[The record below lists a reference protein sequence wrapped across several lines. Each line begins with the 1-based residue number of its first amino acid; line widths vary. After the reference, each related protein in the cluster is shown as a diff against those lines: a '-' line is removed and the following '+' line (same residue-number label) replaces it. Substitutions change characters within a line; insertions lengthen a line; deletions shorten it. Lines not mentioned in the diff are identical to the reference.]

1 MGVRLLVLTVL
12 SVALMVVDARFTLLK
27 PVRSQMSL
35 VLMESY
41 WITDLPQRLWQ
52 GVASQFGSRTEL
64 VAENEKLKTENL
76 LLQGRMQKLAALT
89 EQNVRLRE
97 LLNSSALVNEKVEV
111 AELIGMDPNPFTHR
125 IIINKGERDGVVL
138 GQPVLDARGLMGQVV
153 ELMPY
158 TSRVLLLTDTTHSIP
173 VQVNRNGLRAIASGT
188 GNPERLELR
197 HVADTADIKEGDLL
211 VSSGLGQRFP
221 AGYPVATVKEVI
233 HDSGQPFAI
242 VRAVPTAA
250 LNRSRYLLLV
260 FSDNRTPEERANDAA
275 VAQEAQDRQGGESAA
290 PATAAPAPVP
300 ATVPETSSACTCDGG
315 SGHHAD
321 GHRTCRARCE
331 TDPLGHPRA
340 RRAACSASPA
350 RRQTA
355 SLHAGHRASPRG
367 STRRMSSTQ
376 SGNGWMVWLTFA
388 IGLLLSVSPLPQFME
403 ILRPL
408 WLALLLAFWAL
419 ALPHK
424 VGMVTAWCLGLAED
438 VLYGTLLGQNALILT
453 LITFL
458 VLSLQQRLRMFPMWQ
473 QCLVILVIFGLAQ
486 LVQLWLSALTG
497 NRQPTLALVLPALV
511 SALLWPWVSFGLRGL
526 RLRFK
531 IN

>member
-1 MGVRLLVLTVL
+1 MKPLFTKGPSLGVRLLVLAVL

-35 VLMESY
+35 VLMQSY

-125 IIINKGERDGVVL
+125 IIINKGERDGVIL

-260 FSDNRTPEERANDAA
+260 FSDGRTPEERANDAA
-275 VAQEAQDRQGGESAA
+275 QAQEALDQHGGG
-290 PATAAPAPVP
+290 PIIP
-300 ATVPETSSACTCDGG
+300 ATVPKPAVSVIPAAVAAPAAPAVAPAAATPAKPATAHAASKPPASA
-315 SGHHAD
+315 
-321 GHRTCRARCE
+321 
-331 TDPLGHPRA
+331 P
-340 RRAACSASPA
+340 AAVKPPA
-350 RRQTA
+350 
-355 SLHAGHRASPRG
+355 
-367 STRRMSSTQ
+367 
-376 SGNGWMVWLTFA
+376 
-388 IGLLLSVSPLPQFME
+388 
-403 ILRPL
+403 
-408 WLALLLAFWAL
+408 
-419 ALPHK
+419 
-424 VGMVTAWCLGLAED
+424 
-438 VLYGTLLGQNALILT
+438 
-453 LITFL
+453 
-458 VLSLQQRLRMFPMWQ
+458 
-473 QCLVILVIFGLAQ
+473 AQ
-486 LVQLWLSALTG
+486 
-497 NRQPTLALVLPALV
+497 PAAVKPAAKPPV
-511 SALLWPWVSFGLRGL
+511 SAPATTGGRE
-526 RLRFK
+526 
-531 IN
+531 

>member
-1 MGVRLLVLTVL
+1 MKPLFTKGPSLGVRLLVLVVL

-35 VLMESY
+35 VLMQSY

-260 FSDNRTPEERANDAA
+260 FSDTRTPEERANDAA
-275 VAQEAQDRQGGESAA
+275 QAQENLDAQGGG
-290 PATAAPAPVP
+290 PIIP
-300 ATVPETSSACTCDGG
+300 ATVPKPAAVIAPAAAAVPATAPAATP
-315 SGHHAD
+315 AKPAA
-321 GHRTCRARCE
+321 TTPVKPAAA
-331 TDPLGHPRA
+331 HP
-340 RRAACSASPA
+340 AAAKPPA
-350 RRQTA
+350 TA
-355 SLHAGHRASPRG
+355 PAAKPPA
-367 STRRMSSTQ
+367 TQ
-376 SGNGWMVWLTFA
+376 
-388 IGLLLSVSPLPQFME
+388 
-403 ILRPL
+403 
-408 WLALLLAFWAL
+408 
-419 ALPHK
+419 
-424 VGMVTAWCLGLAED
+424 
-438 VLYGTLLGQNALILT
+438 
-453 LITFL
+453 
-458 VLSLQQRLRMFPMWQ
+458 
-473 QCLVILVIFGLAQ
+473 
-486 LVQLWLSALTG
+486 
-497 NRQPTLALVLPALV
+497 PAVVKPAAKPPV
-511 SALLWPWVSFGLRGL
+511 SAPATTGGRE
-526 RLRFK
+526 
-531 IN
+531 

>member
-1 MGVRLLVLTVL
+1 MKPLFTKGPSLGVRLLVLVVL

-35 VLMESY
+35 VLMQSY

-260 FSDNRTPEERANDAA
+260 FTDGRTAEERANEAA
-275 VAQEAQDRQGGESAA
+275 QAQEALDQHGGG
-290 PATAAPAPVP
+290 PIIP
-300 ATVPETSSACTCDGG
+300 ATVPKPAMVPAAVAAPVAPAAPTTAPAAPAATTPPKPVATHSAP
-315 SGHHAD
+315 AK
-321 GHRTCRARCE
+321 
-331 TDPLGHPRA
+331 P
-340 RRAACSASPA
+340 AASKPPA
-350 RRQTA
+350 
-355 SLHAGHRASPRG
+355 
-367 STRRMSSTQ
+367 TQ
-376 SGNGWMVWLTFA
+376 
-388 IGLLLSVSPLPQFME
+388 
-403 ILRPL
+403 
-408 WLALLLAFWAL
+408 
-419 ALPHK
+419 
-424 VGMVTAWCLGLAED
+424 
-438 VLYGTLLGQNALILT
+438 
-453 LITFL
+453 
-458 VLSLQQRLRMFPMWQ
+458 
-473 QCLVILVIFGLAQ
+473 
-486 LVQLWLSALTG
+486 
-497 NRQPTLALVLPALV
+497 PAAAKPPATTPAAAKPAAKPPV
-511 SALLWPWVSFGLRGL
+511 SAPATTGGRE
-526 RLRFK
+526 
-531 IN
+531 

>member
-1 MGVRLLVLTVL
+1 MGVRLLVLVVL
-12 SVALMVVDARFTLLK
+12 SVAVMVVDARFTLLK

-35 VLMESY
+35 VLMQSY
-41 WITDLPQRLWQ
+41 WIADLPERLYQ

-64 VAENEKLKTENL
+64 AAENEKLKTENL
-76 LLQGRMQKLAALT
+76 LLQGRLQKLAALT

-260 FSDNRTPEERANDAA
+260 FSDGRSPEERAADAA
-275 VAQEAQDRQGGESAA
+275 QQQESLDRQAADPSAVPSATVPGAA
-290 PATAAPAPVP
+290 PAATPNKPVVP
-300 ATVPETSSACTCDGG
+300 ATVPKPATGHSA
-315 SGHHAD
+315 
-321 GHRTCRARCE
+321 
-331 TDPLGHPRA
+331 P
-340 RRAACSASPA
+340 AAPAATTTAPAAAPAATPA
-350 RRQTA
+350 RPAA
-355 SLHAGHRASPRG
+355 SKPPAKPPAKPAAPKPA
-367 STRRMSSTQ
+367 TPAAAPAT
-376 SGNGWMVWLTFA
+376 T
-388 IGLLLSVSPLPQFME
+388 
-403 ILRPL
+403 
-408 WLALLLAFWAL
+408 
-419 ALPHK
+419 
-424 VGMVTAWCLGLAED
+424 
-438 VLYGTLLGQNALILT
+438 GQ
-453 LITFL
+453 
-458 VLSLQQRLRMFPMWQ
+458 REE
-473 QCLVILVIFGLAQ
+473 
-486 LVQLWLSALTG
+486 
-497 NRQPTLALVLPALV
+497 
-511 SALLWPWVSFGLRGL
+511 
-526 RLRFK
+526 
-531 IN
+531 

>member
-1 MGVRLLVLTVL
+1 MGVRLLVLVVL
-12 SVALMVVDARFTLLK
+12 SVALMVVDARFALLK

-35 VLMESY
+35 VLMQTY
-41 WITDLPQRLWQ
+41 WITDLPQRLYQ

-275 VAQEAQDRQGGESAA
+275 QAQEAEDKRNGTAPIIPATIPKPA
-290 PATAAPAPVP
+290 PATPPATAPAVTAPVATPAKPAAHSARPVKPAATKPPAAAPAPATP
-300 ATVPETSSACTCDGG
+300 AA
-315 SGHHAD
+315 
-321 GHRTCRARCE
+321 RA
-331 TDPLGHPRA
+331 TT
-340 RRAACSASPA
+340 
-350 RRQTA
+350 RQ
-355 SLHAGHRASPRG
+355 R
-367 STRRMSSTQ
+367 
-376 SGNGWMVWLTFA
+376 
-388 IGLLLSVSPLPQFME
+388 E
-403 ILRPL
+403 
-408 WLALLLAFWAL
+408 
-419 ALPHK
+419 
-424 VGMVTAWCLGLAED
+424 E
-438 VLYGTLLGQNALILT
+438 
-453 LITFL
+453 
-458 VLSLQQRLRMFPMWQ
+458 
-473 QCLVILVIFGLAQ
+473 
-486 LVQLWLSALTG
+486 
-497 NRQPTLALVLPALV
+497 
-511 SALLWPWVSFGLRGL
+511 
-526 RLRFK
+526 
-531 IN
+531 

>member
-1 MGVRLLVLTVL
+1 MGVRLLVLVVL
-12 SVALMVVDARFTLLK
+12 SVALMVVDARFALLK

-35 VLMESY
+35 VLMQTY
-41 WITDLPQRLWQ
+41 WITDLPQRLYQ

-221 AGYPVATVKEVI
+221 AGFPVATVKEVI

-260 FSDNRTPEERANDAA
+260 FSDNRTPEERANEAA
-275 VAQEAQDRQGGESAA
+275 QAQEAEDKQNGAA
-290 PATAAPAPVP
+290 PIVPATVPKPAAATPDTPAPVP
-300 ATVPETSSACTCDGG
+300 APVATPVKPAAHPVKPAATKPPASTPAT
-315 SGHHAD
+315 A
-321 GHRTCRARCE
+321 TPATKPPAAAPVAR
-331 TDPLGHPRA
+331 P
-340 RRAACSASPA
+340 AATAPA
-350 RRQTA
+350 TTRQ
-355 SLHAGHRASPRG
+355 R
-367 STRRMSSTQ
+367 
-376 SGNGWMVWLTFA
+376 
-388 IGLLLSVSPLPQFME
+388 E
-403 ILRPL
+403 
-408 WLALLLAFWAL
+408 
-419 ALPHK
+419 
-424 VGMVTAWCLGLAED
+424 E
-438 VLYGTLLGQNALILT
+438 
-453 LITFL
+453 
-458 VLSLQQRLRMFPMWQ
+458 
-473 QCLVILVIFGLAQ
+473 
-486 LVQLWLSALTG
+486 
-497 NRQPTLALVLPALV
+497 
-511 SALLWPWVSFGLRGL
+511 
-526 RLRFK
+526 
-531 IN
+531 

>member
-1 MGVRLLVLTVL
+1 MRLLVLVVL

-35 VLMESY
+35 VLMQSY

-221 AGYPVATVKEVI
+221 AGYPVATVREVI

-260 FSDNRTPEERANDAA
+260 FSDSRTAEERANDAA
-275 VAQEAQDRQGGESAA
+275 QAQEALDQHGGG
-290 PATAAPAPVP
+290 PIIP
-300 ATVPETSSACTCDGG
+300 ATVP
-315 SGHHAD
+315 
-321 GHRTCRARCE
+321 R
-331 TDPLGHPRA
+331 P
-340 RRAACSASPA
+340 AAVIPA
-350 RRQTA
+350 AVVAPAAPVAPVIVPAAAAKPVAAKPVATKPAATKPPAAKPPTA
-355 SLHAGHRASPRG
+355 QPAA
-367 STRRMSSTQ
+367 
-376 SGNGWMVWLTFA
+376 V
-388 IGLLLSVSPLPQFME
+388 
-403 ILRPL
+403 RP
-408 WLALLLAFWAL
+408 AAK
-419 ALPHK
+419 P
-424 VGMVTAWCLGLAED
+424 
-438 VLYGTLLGQNALILT
+438 
-453 LITFL
+453 
-458 VLSLQQRLRMFPMWQ
+458 P
-473 QCLVILVIFGLAQ
+473 
-486 LVQLWLSALTG
+486 
-497 NRQPTLALVLPALV
+497 V
-511 SALLWPWVSFGLRGL
+511 SAPATPGGRE
-526 RLRFK
+526 
-531 IN
+531 

>member
-300 ATVPETSSACTCDGG
+300 ATVPKPAVPAPATAAPATTPAATPATAPAAPAVKPTRSAT
-315 SGHHAD
+315 HA
-321 GHRTCRARCE
+321 
-331 TDPLGHPRA
+331 P
-340 RRAACSASPA
+340 AAQPAQPA
-350 RRQTA
+350 RPAAKPPASTPATA
-355 SLHAGHRASPRG
+355 PAPRG
-367 STRRMSSTQ
+367 AR
-376 SGNGWMVWLTFA
+376 
-388 IGLLLSVSPLPQFME
+388 E
-403 ILRPL
+403 
-408 WLALLLAFWAL
+408 
-419 ALPHK
+419 
-424 VGMVTAWCLGLAED
+424 E
-438 VLYGTLLGQNALILT
+438 
-453 LITFL
+453 
-458 VLSLQQRLRMFPMWQ
+458 
-473 QCLVILVIFGLAQ
+473 
-486 LVQLWLSALTG
+486 
-497 NRQPTLALVLPALV
+497 
-511 SALLWPWVSFGLRGL
+511 
-526 RLRFK
+526 
-531 IN
+531 

>member
-1 MGVRLLVLTVL
+1 MKPLFTKGPSLGVRLLVLVVL
-12 SVALMVVDARFTLLK
+12 SVALMVVDARFTVLK
-27 PVRSQMSL
+27 PLRSQMSL
-35 VLMESY
+35 VLMQSY
-41 WITDLPQRLWQ
+41 WIVDLPQRLYQ

-64 VAENEKLKTENL
+64 LAENEKLKTEAL
-76 LLQGRMQKLAALT
+76 LLQGRLQKLAALT

-260 FSDNRTPEERANDAA
+260 FSDGRSPEERAAEAA
-275 VAQEAQDRQGGESAA
+275 QAQESAEKAAEPAAAQGAGTATPATTAPVKPGAAPAATTPVKPGTAAPTHAPAIPATTAPKPASKPASKPPAKPAATPAVTKPPAAA
-290 PATAAPAPVP
+290 PAT
-300 ATVPETSSACTCDGG
+300 TRERIDG
-315 SGHHAD
+315 
-321 GHRTCRARCE
+321 
-331 TDPLGHPRA
+331 
-340 RRAACSASPA
+340 
-350 RRQTA
+350 
-355 SLHAGHRASPRG
+355 
-367 STRRMSSTQ
+367 
-376 SGNGWMVWLTFA
+376 
-388 IGLLLSVSPLPQFME
+388 
-403 ILRPL
+403 
-408 WLALLLAFWAL
+408 
-419 ALPHK
+419 
-424 VGMVTAWCLGLAED
+424 
-438 VLYGTLLGQNALILT
+438 
-453 LITFL
+453 
-458 VLSLQQRLRMFPMWQ
+458 
-473 QCLVILVIFGLAQ
+473 
-486 LVQLWLSALTG
+486 
-497 NRQPTLALVLPALV
+497 
-511 SALLWPWVSFGLRGL
+511 
-526 RLRFK
+526 
-531 IN
+531 

>member
-1 MGVRLLVLTVL
+1 MGVRLLVLAVL

-41 WITDLPQRLWQ
+41 TVTDLPERLWQ

-64 VAENEKLKTENL
+64 IAENEKLKTEAL
-76 LLQGRMQKLAALT
+76 LLQGRLQKLAALT

-111 AELIGMDPNPFTHR
+111 AELIGIDPNPFTHR
-125 IIINKGERDGVVL
+125 ILINKGERDGVVL

-158 TSRVLLLTDTTHSIP
+158 TSRVLLLTDSTHSIP

-250 LNRSRYLLLV
+250 MNRSRYVLLV
-260 FSDNRTPEERANDAA
+260 FTDSRTPEERAAEAA
-275 VAQEAQDRQGGESAA
+275 KAQEAADGQVAPAAAPAATGAVTAPAVAPANATNRAAMPAAAATHGAATTSGNPAVPAPAHGAA
-290 PATAAPAPVP
+290 PATHGSAASSHGASAPAHTGSPPAAPARAGTMAPAAAP
-300 ATVPETSSACTCDGG
+300 ATP
-315 SGHHAD
+315 
-321 GHRTCRARCE
+321 RTGTTPPA
-331 TDPLGHPRA
+331 TAP
-340 RRAACSASPA
+340 AATPA
-350 RRQTA
+350 RPAGTSTTPARGNPPAAQERQ
-355 SLHAGHRASPRG
+355 
-367 STRRMSSTQ
+367 
-376 SGNGWMVWLTFA
+376 
-388 IGLLLSVSPLPQFME
+388 
-403 ILRPL
+403 
-408 WLALLLAFWAL
+408 
-419 ALPHK
+419 
-424 VGMVTAWCLGLAED
+424 
-438 VLYGTLLGQNALILT
+438 
-453 LITFL
+453 
-458 VLSLQQRLRMFPMWQ
+458 
-473 QCLVILVIFGLAQ
+473 
-486 LVQLWLSALTG
+486 
-497 NRQPTLALVLPALV
+497 
-511 SALLWPWVSFGLRGL
+511 
-526 RLRFK
+526 
-531 IN
+531 

>member
-1 MGVRLLVLTVL
+1 MKPLFTKGPSLGVRLLVLVVL

-35 VLMESY
+35 VLMQSY

-260 FSDNRTPEERANDAA
+260 FTDGRTAEERANEAA
-275 VAQEAQDRQGGESAA
+275 QAQEALDQHGGG
-290 PATAAPAPVP
+290 PIIP
-300 ATVPETSSACTCDGG
+300 ATVPKPAMVPAAVAAPVAPVTPTTAPTAPAATTPPKPVATHSAPAKPAASKPPATQP
-315 SGHHAD
+315 AAAKPPA
-321 GHRTCRARCE
+321 TTPAAAR
-331 TDPLGHPRA
+331 P
-340 RRAACSASPA
+340 AAKP
-350 RRQTA
+350 
-355 SLHAGHRASPRG
+355 P
-367 STRRMSSTQ
+367 
-376 SGNGWMVWLTFA
+376 
-388 IGLLLSVSPLPQFME
+388 
-403 ILRPL
+403 
-408 WLALLLAFWAL
+408 
-419 ALPHK
+419 
-424 VGMVTAWCLGLAED
+424 
-438 VLYGTLLGQNALILT
+438 
-453 LITFL
+453 
-458 VLSLQQRLRMFPMWQ
+458 
-473 QCLVILVIFGLAQ
+473 
-486 LVQLWLSALTG
+486 
-497 NRQPTLALVLPALV
+497 V
-511 SALLWPWVSFGLRGL
+511 SAPATTGGRE
-526 RLRFK
+526 
-531 IN
+531 

>member
-1 MGVRLLVLTVL
+1 MRLLVLVVL
-12 SVALMVVDARFTLLK
+12 SVTLMVVDARFSLLK
-27 PVRSQMSL
+27 PARSQMSL
-35 VLMESY
+35 VLMDAY
-41 WITDLPQRLWQ
+41 WITDLPGRLWE

-260 FSDNRTPEERANDAA
+260 FSDNRTAEERVNAA
-275 VAQEAQDRQGGESAA
+275 AQAQESLDAQGGGPTIPATVPKLVSPAA
-290 PATAAPAPVP
+290 PAAAPAIPATAAPAATAPAKP
-300 ATVPETSSACTCDGG
+300 ATTPAKPAAS
-315 SGHHAD
+315 
-321 GHRTCRARCE
+321 
-331 TDPLGHPRA
+331 HP
-340 RRAACSASPA
+340 AAAKPPA
-350 RRQTA
+350 
-355 SLHAGHRASPRG
+355 
-367 STRRMSSTQ
+367 
-376 SGNGWMVWLTFA
+376 
-388 IGLLLSVSPLPQFME
+388 
-403 ILRPL
+403 
-408 WLALLLAFWAL
+408 
-419 ALPHK
+419 
-424 VGMVTAWCLGLAED
+424 
-438 VLYGTLLGQNALILT
+438 
-453 LITFL
+453 
-458 VLSLQQRLRMFPMWQ
+458 
-473 QCLVILVIFGLAQ
+473 AQ
-486 LVQLWLSALTG
+486 
-497 NRQPTLALVLPALV
+497 PAAAKPAAKPPV
-511 SALLWPWVSFGLRGL
+511 SAPATPVGRE
-526 RLRFK
+526 
-531 IN
+531 

>member
-1 MGVRLLVLTVL
+1 MKPLFAKGPSLGVRLLVLTVL

-275 VAQEAQDRQGGESAA
+275 VAQEAEDRQNGESTATPVAPATAPGTTPAPAPAATTPAPTPATAPAATPATQAPATQPARPAAKPPVSTPAAA
-290 PATAAPAPVP
+290 PATR
-300 ATVPETSSACTCDGG
+300 G
-315 SGHHAD
+315 
-321 GHRTCRARCE
+321 ARE
-331 TDPLGHPRA
+331 
-340 RRAACSASPA
+340 
-350 RRQTA
+350 
-355 SLHAGHRASPRG
+355 
-367 STRRMSSTQ
+367 
-376 SGNGWMVWLTFA
+376 
-388 IGLLLSVSPLPQFME
+388 
-403 ILRPL
+403 
-408 WLALLLAFWAL
+408 
-419 ALPHK
+419 
-424 VGMVTAWCLGLAED
+424 
-438 VLYGTLLGQNALILT
+438 
-453 LITFL
+453 
-458 VLSLQQRLRMFPMWQ
+458 
-473 QCLVILVIFGLAQ
+473 
-486 LVQLWLSALTG
+486 
-497 NRQPTLALVLPALV
+497 
-511 SALLWPWVSFGLRGL
+511 
-526 RLRFK
+526 
-531 IN
+531 

>member
-1 MGVRLLVLTVL
+1 LGVRVLVLVVL

-35 VLMESY
+35 VLMQSY

-260 FSDNRTPEERANDAA
+260 FSDNRTAEERANDAA
-275 VAQEAQDRQGGESAA
+275 QAQEAQDQQNGAAPIIPATVPKPVTPPVPAVIPAAAPVVAAPAPAAAAKPVVHTSARPVKPAIPTAAKPPVAA
-290 PATAAPAPVP
+290 PAT
-300 ATVPETSSACTCDGG
+300 TTRE
-315 SGHHAD
+315 
-321 GHRTCRARCE
+321 
-331 TDPLGHPRA
+331 
-340 RRAACSASPA
+340 
-350 RRQTA
+350 RQ
-355 SLHAGHRASPRG
+355 
-367 STRRMSSTQ
+367 
-376 SGNGWMVWLTFA
+376 
-388 IGLLLSVSPLPQFME
+388 
-403 ILRPL
+403 
-408 WLALLLAFWAL
+408 
-419 ALPHK
+419 
-424 VGMVTAWCLGLAED
+424 
-438 VLYGTLLGQNALILT
+438 
-453 LITFL
+453 
-458 VLSLQQRLRMFPMWQ
+458 
-473 QCLVILVIFGLAQ
+473 
-486 LVQLWLSALTG
+486 
-497 NRQPTLALVLPALV
+497 
-511 SALLWPWVSFGLRGL
+511 
-526 RLRFK
+526 
-531 IN
+531 